1 MLTNPQTAET
11 SAIKTFDYEGTPVS
25 FAKGEN
31 TMVNATEM
39 AKPFGKATK
48 DWLKSQAAKEF
59 ISALSAERRILPSQL
74 VIVRKGNSGAFEQ
87 GTWMHEDVAIEFAR
101 WLSPK
106 FAIWCND
113 RIKDLARDGVA
124 VISDDDAVIAHAMQ
138 VLQKRLDAKTQQ
150 VQILEGENE
159 HLQLEN
165 AKMAPKAQ
173 YTDEVLQSTS
183 TITFTEAAKE
193 LNFRSV
199 NALMTSLRNDRIVFK
214 QGDRYIP
221 YADYSGLGLFASRTH
236 RFYHRDGRPDVSVM
250 TVVTQKG
257 RMFLHEHFGVG
268 MGPVDFTDVKMEGA
282 AL

>member
-1 MLTNPQTAET
+1 
-11 SAIKTFDYEGTPVS
+11 
-25 FAKGEN
+25 
-31 TMVNATEM
+31 MVNATEM
-39 AKPFGKATK
+39 AKPFGKVAK
-48 DWLKSQAAKEF
+48 DWLKNQSAQEF
-59 ISALSAERRILPSQL
+59 ISTLSAERRILPSEL
-74 VIVRKGNSGAFEQ
+74 VVSRKGGNEQ

-113 RIKDLARDGVA
+113 RIKELARDGVA
-124 VISDDDAVIAHAMQ
+124 VVSDDDAVIAHAMR

-150 VQILEGENE
+150 VQILQGENQ

-165 AKMAPKAQ
+165 KTLAPKAQ

-193 LNFRSV
+193 LNFRSAT
-199 NALMTSLRNDRIVFK
+199 ALINRLLSDRVIYRQSGRILPTAK
-214 QGDRYIP
+214 
-221 YADYSGLGLFASRTH
+221 YSGKGLFTSRTH
-236 RFYHRDGRPDVSVM
+236 RFYHSDGTPDASVM

-257 RMFLHEHFGVG
+257 RAFLFKYFGIG
-268 MGPVDFTDVKMEGA
+268 MQPVDFSNEVIGEL

>member
-1 MLTNPQTAET
+1 MRFLRIYIMLTNPQVAVHA
-11 SAIKTFDYEGTPVS
+11 AIQTFNYEGTPVS

-39 AKPFGKATK
+39 AKPFGKVAK
-48 DWLKSQAAKEF
+48 DWLKNQSAQDF
-59 ISALSAERRILPSQL
+59 ITSLSAVRRILPSEL
-74 VIVRKGNSGAFEQ
+74 VVSRKGGTEQ

-113 RIKDLARDGVA
+113 RIKELARDGVA
-124 VISDDDAVIAHAMQ
+124 VINDDDAVIAHAIQ

-150 VQILEGENE
+150 VQILQGENQ

-165 AKMAPKAQ
+165 KALAPKAQ

-183 TITFTEAAKE
+183 TVTFTEAAKE
-193 LNFRSV
+193 LNFRSAT
-199 NALMTSLRNDRIVFK
+199 ALINRLLNDRVIYRQSGRLLPTAK
-214 QGDRYIP
+214 
-221 YADYSGLGLFASRTH
+221 YSGKGFFTSRTH
-236 RFYHRDGRPDVSVM
+236 RFYHTDGTPDASVM

-257 RMFLHEHFGVG
+257 RAFLYNYFFGRR
-268 MGPVDFTDVKMEGA
+268 A
-282 AL
+282 AQ